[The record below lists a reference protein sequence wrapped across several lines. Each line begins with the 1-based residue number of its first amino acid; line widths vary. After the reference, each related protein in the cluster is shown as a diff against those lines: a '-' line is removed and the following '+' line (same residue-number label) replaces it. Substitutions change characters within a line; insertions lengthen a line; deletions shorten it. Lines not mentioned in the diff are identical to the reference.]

1 MDFAFD
7 RSRDLSR
14 QVRNALED
22 ETAQPL
28 REVQRHAPEGCD
40 YFSELEASLGEWSFG
55 YGVAWALARAGDP
68 MLSSSAAA
76 RLAEAAVAEAWSL
89 FSTNQRWTA
98 LMAAD
103 RAERGP
109 VDAEPAPPRVSRPP
123 TSASSWR
130 RSRAPAHAASAS
142 SAPRAPTGK
151 IRGDLTHKPQPL
163 ARLAVA
169 RRGQPAWRFCLPVT
183 SPVALQNPEEERNC
197 VRSS

>member
-68 MLSSSAAA
+68 MMSSSAAA
-76 RLAEAAVAEAWSL
+76 RIAEAAVAEAWSL
-89 FSTNQRWTA
+89 FSSNQRWTA

-109 VDAEPAPPRVSRPP
+109 VDAEVAPEARDGE
-123 TSASSWR
+123 ASDLGQFMEKVA
-130 RSRAPAHAASAS
+130 RSRTRRFSEQ
-142 SAPRAPTGK
+142 RGTGTD
-151 IRGDLTHKPQPL
+151 G
-163 ARLAVA
+163 
-169 RRGQPAWRFCLPVT
+169 
-183 SPVALQNPEEERNC
+183 
-197 VRSS
+197 

>member
-22 ETAQPL
+22 EGAQPL

-40 YFSELEASLGEWSFG
+40 YFTELEASLGEWSFG

-68 MLSSSAAA
+68 MMSSSAAA
-76 RLAEAAVAEAWSL
+76 RIAEAAMSEAWSL
-89 FSTNQRWTA
+89 FSSNQRWTA

-109 VDAEPAPPRVSRPP
+109 VDGEATVDGEDE
-123 TSASSWR
+123 ASSELGQFMEKVA
-130 RSRAPAHAASAS
+130 RSRTRRFSEQ
-142 SAPRAPTGK
+142 RATGTD
-151 IRGDLTHKPQPL
+151 G
-163 ARLAVA
+163 
-169 RRGQPAWRFCLPVT
+169 
-183 SPVALQNPEEERNC
+183 
-197 VRSS
+197 

>member
-68 MLSSSAAA
+68 MMSSSAAA
-76 RLAEAAVAEAWSL
+76 RIAEAAVSEAWSL
-89 FSTNQRWTA
+89 FSSNQRWTA

-109 VDAEPAPPRVSRPP
+109 VDAEV
-123 TSASSWR
+123 ASEGREGEASDLGQFMEKVA
-130 RSRAPAHAASAS
+130 RSRTRRFSEQ
-142 SAPRAPTGK
+142 RGTGTD
-151 IRGDLTHKPQPL
+151 G
-163 ARLAVA
+163 
-169 RRGQPAWRFCLPVT
+169 
-183 SPVALQNPEEERNC
+183 
-197 VRSS
+197 